1 MYYLPGLDCSG
12 GFDFTIMPNPASN
25 TVTITTANTATTDT
39 TTNTASRNSIVS
51 KTTVPAAKAII
62 RQVKI
67 VDVGGRLM
75 KQMDY
80 STPQQQVIIDV
91 TTLNPG
97 IYFVSI
103 SGGKSISS
111 KKLLIQR

>member
-39 TTNTASRNSIVS
+39 TTTLASRNSMVS
-51 KTTVPAAKAII
+51 KTTVAVSQPLIK
-62 RQVKI
+62 QVKI

-103 SGGKSISS
+103 SDGKSISS